1 MSGMNEQQA
10 GGSPDPTR
18 PLRVLIADDHPLYR
32 DGITKVLQQA
42 GFELVGSAEDGEE
55 ALAEIR
61 RVRPD
66 VAVLD
71 LMLPQRDAIDVIN
84 AIEQEGLSTKVVIVS
99 AYEESAMIYRAIA
112 AGARAYLLKLVEGE
126 TLCEAIVAVD
136 RGETVIPPRLQ
147 GLLADEMRSRRER
160 SEGPRLTERELEILR
175 LASDGRSTKEIADE
189 LFLAVPTVKTH
200 LQHIYEKLEVPD
212 RVAAVAKVMRQGWLS

>member
-1 MSGMNEQQA
+1 VTAMNDRRAGSGA
-10 GGSPDPTR
+10 DTGR
-18 PLRVLIADDHPLYR
+18 RLRVLIADDHPLYR
-32 DGITKVLQQA
+32 DGIAKVLQQA
-42 GFELVGSAEDGEE
+42 GFELVGAVEDGES
-55 ALAEIR
+55 ALAAIR
-61 RVRPD
+61 RTRPD

-71 LMLPQRDAIDVIN
+71 LMLPDRDAIDVIN
-84 AIEQEGLSTKVVIVS
+84 VLEQEGLSTKVVIVS
-99 AYEESAMIYRAIA
+99 AYEDSAMVYRAIA

-160 SEGPRLTERELEILR
+160 EKGPRLTERELEILR
-175 LASDGRSTKEIADE
+175 LAADGSSTKEIADE
-189 LFLAVPTVKTH
+189 LFLAVTTVKTH